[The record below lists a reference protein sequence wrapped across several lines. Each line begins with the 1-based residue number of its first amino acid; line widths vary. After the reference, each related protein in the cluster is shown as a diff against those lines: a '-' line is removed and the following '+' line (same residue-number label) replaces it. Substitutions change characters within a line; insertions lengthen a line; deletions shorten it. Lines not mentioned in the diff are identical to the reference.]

1 MDKAVDKENVSNWK
15 DSIYNPRTGELL
27 GRTASSWGL
36 ILLFYLIFYC
46 FLAGMFALTMW
57 VMLLTLDE
65 YTPKYRD
72 RVPHPGLVIRP
83 NSVDIWVNISD
94 PEKYK
99 TAYVKPLESFLESYN
114 DTEQEKNKLCFS
126 GEYFEQEDNK
136 MEKEAC
142 QFKRSLLS
150 SCSGLSDTT
159 FGYGEGQPCVLLKMN
174 RVTPPFAGLE
184 PSALSASISFNSKL
198 LSNVF
203 TPLLYFPTEGR
214 FDKMYF
220 PYYGKKAHG
229 NYVQP
234 LVAVKLLVSPED
246 YGTEMT
252 IECRVDGSDIRN
264 NDDRDKFLG
273 RVTFRVKVFK

>member
-1 MDKAVDKENVSNWK
+1 MASTEDKAVDKENVSNWK

-174 RVTPPFAGLE
+174 RICIRLF
-184 PSALSASISFNSKL
+184 SKVCR
-198 LSNVF
+198 NVVQMS
-203 TPLLYFPTEGR
+203 YFPTEGR

>member
-1 MDKAVDKENVSNWK
+1 MASTEDKAVDKENVSNWK

-174 RVTPPFAGLE
+174 RIIGLKPRGE
-184 PSALSASISFNSKL
+184 PYINCTAKR
-198 LSNVF
+198 NVVQMS
-203 TPLLYFPTEGR
+203 YFPTEGR